1 MWAMVKSGELLWMD
15 SKEIEKDCSVG
26 PFREQL

>member
-15 SKEIEKDCSVG
+15 SKEIEDCSAG
-26 PFREQL
+26 PFMEQL